1 MVEPLQVHNN
11 LVSVISITR
20 CLQQNPDIRTAD
32 PVIVNYQADLEARES
47 VLPCDPKLGE
57 VVILDGFHSF

>member
-1 MVEPLQVHNN
+1 MLATKPGH
-11 LVSVISITR
+11 
-20 CLQQNPDIRTAD
+20 PDAD